1 MLDLT
6 PFKFAASLAIG
17 GFAIY
22 ATLRLLRLTWRLFAE
37 LCEEVTG

>member
-6 PFKFAASLAIG
+6 PFKFAASLALG

-22 ATLRLLRLTWRLFAE
+22 ATLWLLCLVWRLFVE

>member
-22 ATLRLLRLTWRLFAE
+22 ATLWLLRWTWRLFVAW
-37 LCEEVTG
+37 CEEVTG